1 MVKPDI
7 SVVPLATRGRDLDE
21 VAVVAARAFH
31 YDPFFAFLD
40 PREVRR
46 ARLLALF
53 LRSAVGS
60 LGAAGQVSGAR
71 MANGRLVGVAA
82 WVPPGAYPLGVAAQA
97 RGLVG
102 VGRAMA
108 LRPKGL
114 RDGVRYMNAI
124 ERAHPKDPMW
134 YLLLLVV
141 DPSVQRAGIGAHL
154 QEPVL
159 EVADQDGVDCYLETQ
174 SADNLP
180 YYRRFG
186 YEVEAELRPVSGG
199 PPLWTM
205 RRRR

>member
-31 YDPFFAFLD
+31 YDAFFAFLD

-46 ARLLALF
+46 ARGLALF
-53 LRSAVGS
+53 FRSAVGS
-60 LGAAGQVSGAR
+60 LGAAGQVAGAR
-71 MANGRLVGVAA
+71 LANGRLVGVAA
-82 WVPPGAYPLGVAAQA
+82 WVPPGAYPLGVASQA
-97 RGLVG
+97 RGFFG
-102 VGRAMA
+102 AGRAMA

-114 RDGVRYMNAI
+114 RDGLRYMNAI

-159 EVADQDGVDCYLETQ
+159 ERADEDGVDCYLETQ
-174 SADNLP
+174 SEDNLP

-186 YEVEAELRPVSGG
+186 YEVEAELGPVPGG

>member
-7 SVVPLATRGRDLDE
+7 SIVPLATRGRDLDE
-21 VAVVAARAFH
+21 VALVAARAFH
-31 YDPFFAFLD
+31 YDPFFAFLE
-40 PREVRR
+40 PAEVRR
-46 ARLLALF
+46 ARGLALF
-53 LRSAVGS
+53 CRSAVGS
-60 LGAAGQVSGAR
+60 HGTAGQVTGAR
-71 MANGRLVGVAA
+71 LANGRLVGVAA
-82 WVPPGAYPLGVAAQA
+82 WVPPGAYPLGVGGQV
-97 RGLVG
+97 RGFLG
-102 VGRAMA
+102 AGRALV
-108 LRPKGL
+108 LRPRGL

-141 DPSVQRAGIGAHL
+141 DPSAQRTGIGAHL

-159 EVADQDGVDCYLETQ
+159 ERAEQDGIDCYLETQ
-174 SADNLP
+174 TEDNLP

-186 YEVEAELRPVSGG
+186 YEVEAELRPVPAG

>member
-1 MVKPDI
+1 
-7 SVVPLATRGRDLDE
+7 L
-21 VAVVAARAFH
+21 
-31 YDPFFAFLD
+31 
-40 PREVRR
+40 
-46 ARLLALF
+46 
-53 LRSAVGS
+53 
-60 LGAAGQVSGAR
+60 
-71 MANGRLVGVAA
+71 ANGRLVGVAA
-82 WVPPGAYPLGVAAQA
+82 WVPPGAYPLGVAGQA
-97 RGLVG
+97 RGFLG
-102 VGRAMA
+102 AGRAMA

-114 RDGVRYMNAI
+114 RDGLRYMNAI

-159 EVADQDGVDCYLETQ
+159 ERADEDGVDCYLETQ
-174 SADNLP
+174 SEDNLP

-186 YEVEAELRPVSGG
+186 YEVEAELGPVPGG